1 MDEGARVILDPTGG
15 QIHLANGMLLKIAK
29 DRERGLLEFRGNT
42 WRQSAMT
49 ISTPLFEGVDE
60 EFELA
65 NRRPKISTKQLWH
78 EHLGHP
84 GRDKSRAIVD
94 KLKGES
100 VIALDPD
107 TALTCEQCIQSK
119 STVAWMGRGSGE
131 RAAGPLDL
139 IHIDLTIDSS
149 HVTEYTCTL
158 VLVNDYSKYV
168 HAQPLLRKSHTF
180 TQLKRIVSFL
190 ETQMDRKLKAIRS
203 DQGTEWKS
211 NEALEWSL
219 SKGIEWQTTVG
230 YNSRQ
235 NGQVERMNR
244 SLGEKMR
251 TLLMQRSLPKRFWPH
266 AIRAAAFKLN
276 LTPSVDREFPYQLM
290 FRRSPE

>member
-1 MDEGARVILDPTGG
+1 
-15 QIHLANGMLLKIAK
+15 
-29 DRERGLLEFRGNT
+29 
-42 WRQSAMT
+42 MT
-49 ISTPLFEGVDE
+49 ISTLLFEGVDE

-78 EHLGHP
+78 ERLGHP

-100 VIALDPD
+100 IIALDPD

-119 STVAWMGRGSGE
+119 STVAQMGQGSGE

-149 HVTEYTCTL
+149 HVTEYTCML
-158 VLVNDYSKYV
+158 VLVDDYSKYV
-168 HAQPLLRKSHTF
+168 HVQPLLRKSHTF

-190 ETQMDRKLKAIRS
+190 ETQTDRKLRAIRS

-211 NEALEWSL
+211 NEALEWLL

-235 NGQVERMNR
+235 NGQVEQMNR
-244 SLGEKMR
+244 SLGEKM
-251 TLLMQRSLPKRFWPH
+251 
-266 AIRAAAFKLN
+266 
-276 LTPSVDREFPYQLM
+276 
-290 FRRSPE
+290 